1 MVEHDSDF
9 GSRHPL
15 PRVMVS
21 FDGDLDL
28 SRIDELDRALGP
40 ASSLYGVELTVD
52 VTGVTFIDATVL
64 GWLLCIQEKLG
75 HRKGRLRVVATPD
88 GGLIRILALTGLQDQ
103 IKVDLLRASASGPQ
117 LSATIS
123 I

>member
-9 GSRHPL
+9 GFRHAL
-15 PRVMVS
+15 PRVMVRL
-21 FDGDLDL
+21 DGDLDL

-52 VTGVTFIDATVL
+52 VTGVTFMDSTVIS
-64 GWLLCIQEKLG
+64 WLLCIQEKLG

-88 GGLIRILALTGLQDQ
+88 GGSKGILALTGLQDQ
-103 IKVDLLRASASGPQ
+103 INVDLLRASASGPQ
-117 LSATIS
+117 RSATNS